1 MLWATFA
8 DNFIRIGL
16 WLPAF
21 ITFSYPDSYIAIPRL
36 LLKGKYLGFLGSLV
50 IWLAVGWFLSVYY
63 LKYISAPVLDL
74 MRLPRGDGYE
84 CQCFLCVMT
93 TAACFSSLS
102 LGKQWLLKQR

>member
-1 MLWATFA
+1 MVKTNEIIFSPKYGVLRHVSFWLLWLFGWSGFLSMLWATFA

-21 ITFSYPDSYIAIPRL
+21 ITFSYPVSYIAIPRL

-74 MRLPRGDGYE
+74 MRLP
-84 CQCFLCVMT
+84 
-93 TAACFSSLS
+93 
-102 LGKQWLLKQR
+102 